1 MINTN
6 NRKKKKQDTF
16 FFSLWEVFV
25 DGEIVNIF
33 ILLSSSQ
40 DLFAKLMT
48 VSTCHAHQS
57 VHRPKTSLSRDCQS
71 VSPEDLDTSYFHKL
85 PDAHLRWS
93 GCLTMELPKC
103 LLRDVSS
110 AALILMMLYQIVCA
124 QCDMT
129 VSHSL
134 LALHHNNC
142 TTGFLKTQLLYY
154 LQMLFL

>member
-1 MINTN
+1 M
-6 NRKKKKQDTF
+6 Q
-16 FFSLWEVFV
+16 
-25 DGEIVNIF
+25 
-33 ILLSSSQ
+33 
-40 DLFAKLMT
+40 
-48 VSTCHAHQS
+48 
-57 VHRPKTSLSRDCQS
+57 
-71 VSPEDLDTSYFHKL
+71 
-85 PDAHLRWS
+85 
-93 GCLTMELPKC
+93 LPKC

-110 AALILMMLYQIVCA
+110 AALILMMLYQIAQCAQCA